1 MEDFVDLPPADEESA
16 LDNPGQEESDR
27 LVAIGEAI
35 VVSECLV
42 SSPEEAERLI
52 GVGRQ
57 VVDDYEAS
65 VRASDEP

>member
-1 MEDFVDLPPADEESA
+1 MEDFVELPPADEESA